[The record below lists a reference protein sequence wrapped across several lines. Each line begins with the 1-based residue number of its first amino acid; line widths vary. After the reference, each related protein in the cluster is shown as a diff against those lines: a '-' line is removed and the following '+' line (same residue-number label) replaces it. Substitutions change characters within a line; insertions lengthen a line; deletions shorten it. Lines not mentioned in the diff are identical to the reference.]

1 MNLFHQPLKPIN
13 LGLESFRESLA
24 AQGVEPVAVDWRPP
38 LEGYVELTR
47 TRAGVDI
54 DAANAEAVRRI
65 CAGRPMLVG
74 MGIAREVIP
83 GFAPSGKARML
94 ITHSGP
100 PIAWERMCGPTRGAI
115 IGALIY
121 EGLAAT
127 PEEAAALA
135 ASGEIEFAP
144 CHYYNAVGPMA
155 GIISPSMPVFVVKNE
170 AAGDP
175 STGHP
180 STSHPSTSS
189 GGADTAAELVEA
201 PSHPAVAK
209 HAGCAVAYATLN
221 EGLGKV
227 LRYGAFGPGVIRRL
241 KWMETT
247 LYPALKA
254 ALAVS
259 GPIDLRSMIAQALH
273 MGDEGH
279 NRNRAGTSLFIRA
292 IAPALV
298 EAVHDPTTVA
308 AVLRFMDGNDH
319 FFLNLSMPAMK
330 AMLLPAEKIPGCTV
344 VTTMARNGADWGIRV
359 SATGDRWFTAPSP
372 LVQGLWLPGYTEAD
386 ANPDIGDSA
395 ITETGGIGAFAL
407 AGAPA
412 IVKFVGGSPADA
424 LNATLE
430 MYEITAGEHT
440 AFTIPGLNF
449 RGTPVAVDV
458 RKVLRSG
465 ITPRLNTGIAHR
477 EPGIGMVGAGLVSA
491 PKGCF
496 AAAFEALAAL

>member
-1 MNLFHQPLKPIN
+1 MNLFDQPLQPIN
-13 LGLESFRESLA
+13 LGLESFYESMV
-24 AQGVEPVAVDWRPP
+24 AQGVDAVAVDWRPP
-38 LEGYVELTR
+38 LEGYSELTH
-47 TRAGVDI
+47 TRDGVNI
-54 DAANAEAVRRI
+54 DAVNAEAVRRI

-83 GFAPSGKARML
+83 GFAPSRGGRLL

-100 PIAWERMCGPTRGAI
+100 PITWERMCGPTRGAV

-121 EGLAAT
+121 EGVAAT

-135 ASGEIEFAP
+135 AAGEIEFAP
-144 CHYYNAVGPMA
+144 CHHFHAVGPMA
-155 GIISPSMPVFVVKNE
+155 GIISPSMPVFIVKNE
-170 AAGDP
+170 T
-175 STGHP
+175 TGH
-180 STSHPSTSS
+180 
-189 GGADTAAELVEA
+189 L
-201 PSHPAVAK
+201 
-209 HAGCAVAYATLN
+209 AYATQN

-227 LRYGAFGPGVIRRL
+227 LRYGAYSSEVIRRL
-241 KWMETT
+241 KWMETA
-247 LYPALKA
+247 LYPSLQA

-259 GPIDLRSMIAQALH
+259 GPLDLRSMIAQALH
-273 MGDEGH
+273 MGDECH
-279 NRNRAGTSLFIRA
+279 NRNKAGTSLFLRA

-298 EAVHDPTTVA
+298 EAVPDRATAA
-308 AVLRFMDGNDH
+308 AVLRFIDGNDH

-330 AMLLPAEKIPGCTV
+330 AMLLPAENIPGCTI
-344 VTTMARNGADWGIRV
+344 VTTMARNGTDWGIRV
-359 SATGDRWFTAPSP
+359 SATGDRWFTTPAPM
-372 LVQGLWLPGYTEAD
+372 VQGLWLPGFSAAD

-395 ITETGGIGAFAL
+395 ITETAGIGGFAL
-407 AGAPA
+407 AAAPA
-412 IVKFVGGSPADA
+412 IVQFVGGSPADA

-449 RGTPVAVDV
+449 RGTPVGVDV
-458 RKVLRSG
+458 RKVLRTG

-496 AAAFEALAAL
+496 TAAFEALAAL